1 LFALR
6 GAFRHRKFELFRCND
21 AQGPEFVANVKPTP
35 FTAENAVRELRAAL
49 DYVAAHPCCTR
60 NELLTSLKAELADM
74 DQNTLIRQVAFLFQR
89 GHLLEFYNGV
99 VALPEAHPKFRK
111 LPEETKKKPDVAE
124 TPAPAAPVEN
134 VAAPAE
140 APVEDTPAPTA
151 E

>member
-1 LFALR
+1 
-6 GAFRHRKFELFRCND
+6 
-21 AQGPEFVANVKPTP
+21 
-35 FTAENAVRELRAAL
+35 
-49 DYVAAHPCCTR
+49 
-60 NELLTSLKAELADM
+60 LLTSLKAELADM

-124 TPAPAAPVEN
+124 TPAPAAPAEAPVEN

-140 APVEDTPAPTA
+140 TPVEDTPAPTA